1 MIFQN
6 HQNRQKFT
14 ERKIKKYLNSFNKI
28 NETPLSKKPRNL
40 FLKTL
45 YYLVHIFT
53 YLLEPYLILL
63 NVFDV
68 YV

>member
-6 HQNRQKFT
+6 HQNRQFT

-28 NETPLSKKPRNL
+28 NETSFSQKNPKLIFKKPIY
-40 FLKTL
+40 TM
-45 YYLVHIFT
+45 YIFT